1 MIEVPEKDLDTKSGF
16 KVSLN
21 DGTFISY
28 NEDTFKTIAHD
39 ESKEFPYANYT
50 FDVKY
55 DENSTDSWTAIKH
68 QTQQWDNMCG
78 DVLRIGN
85 NANEFQAIHRGINMC
100 VEINDGSTTC
110 FAIKGTLPCCFG
122 MFGTEL
128 EEIEAEA
135 AGICSYSTREW

>member
-1 MIEVPEKDLDTKSGF
+1 MEFTEIFLRYQSGF

-28 NEDTFKTIAHD
+28 TEDTFKTIAHN

-55 DENSTDSWTAIKH
+55 DENSTDSWTAIQH
-68 QTQQWDNMCG
+68 QTEQWDNMCG

-85 NANEFQAIHRGINMC
+85 KASPFQNIHRGINLC
-100 VEINDGSTTC
+100 VEINEGTSTC
-110 FAIKGTLPCCFG
+110 FTPLPCCFRV
-122 MFGTEL
+122 FETER

-135 AGICSYSTREW
+135 AGICSYSTCQW